1 VVGLAVLVLVAN
13 VGTEGL
19 TGEALRMAASAGIA
33 RVAYAIACG
42 VVLMLVIVMGF
53 RGGSVRRAN

>member
-1 VVGLAVLVLVAN
+1 VLVIVAN

-19 TGEALRMAASAGIA
+19 TGEPLRIAMSEGFA

-42 VVLMLVIVMGF
+42 VMLMLVIVMGF
-53 RGGSVRRAN
+53 RVRSGKHVGI